1 MKTGSTFEF
10 PGFPLQHLFTATA
23 IPLNK
28 PDLDLILPRSPAMH
42 ASSRFHLRNFFQPA
56 TSLAAVALVVIS
68 VVLSC
73 SQPAS
78 ALPAFAR
85 KYGLRCSAC
94 HESWPM
100 LNYFGQKFKDNGYQ
114 LMNDRDAPIWQNP
127 GYWPVT
133 FRITPIWHRVSVG
146 KVAVDT
152 YSTIGGVPTVT
163 GTAIQRVESSG
174 FDLSGLDFHTAGTLE
189 KNISFYLLP
198 SSDPTGAFHFEQVFV
213 RLDNIAHSS
222 WLNIKLG
229 RFELDNLL
237 SEKRI
242 LTLTGNGGIYQTYH
256 FIPVGDGNIFG
267 QIGDNQLGLEYLGH
281 SADDRTRIGASLVSS
296 NDGNVNLTLG
306 ANSYTGF
313 FTGSQAF
320 DLGRMGVQR
329 VGFYAMVGQAATYYP
344 TAGGVPIAGS
354 GIGNK
359 SFSREGFVGQFYFG
373 PHVDLTVVTQH
384 GSDNAWFG
392 QGYGNAVGTDG
403 NGGTTATCSSPTP
416 GCPLNN
422 VPGTAL
428 PTGSQAPSWNGA
440 TFEGHYVYSPQLI
453 FIGRYELE
461 RMSQQADGSAYTT
474 VGPNGILGPT
484 PSTFGNISTYTIG
497 FRYNPFM
504 TSRAGLAWHNEYNW
518 LHQDG
523 TGPLNPTTGALTNIN
538 TSELLMGLDFDF

>member
-1 MKTGSTFEF
+1 MSTLTRFRF
-10 PGFPLQHLFTATA
+10 SRSSSSTPFLTAA
-23 IPLNK
+23 L
-28 PDLDLILPRSPAMH
+28 
-42 ASSRFHLRNFFQPA
+42 
-56 TSLAAVALVVIS
+56 ALVFL
-68 VVLSC
+68 VLGV
-73 SQPAS
+73 SQQAN

-133 FRITPIWHRVSVG
+133 FRITPIWHRVSAG
-146 KVAVDT
+146 KVEVDT
-152 YSTIGGVPTVT
+152 YADGNPTGSTV
-163 GTAIQRVESSG
+163 QRVTSSG

-213 RLDNIAHSS
+213 RLDNIFHSP
-222 WLNIKLG
+222 WFNIKLG

-281 SADDRTRIGASLVSS
+281 SVDDRTRVSAALVSS
-296 NDGNVNLTLG
+296 SDGNVNLSTG
-306 ANSYTGF
+306 ANSYSGF
-313 FTGSQAF
+313 FAASQAF
-320 DLGRMGVQR
+320 DAGRMGVQR
-329 VGFYAMVGQAATYYP
+329 IGFYAMVGEAATYYL
-344 TAGGVPIAGS
+344 TQGGVPLGGS
-354 GIGNK
+354 GVANK
-359 SFSREGFVGQFYFG
+359 GYSREGFVGQFYFG

-384 GSDNAWFG
+384 GSDNPWFG
-392 QGYGNAVGTDG
+392 QGYGNAILTDG

-416 GCPLNN
+416 TCPLNN

-428 PTGSQAPSWNGA
+428 PVGAQSPTWNGA

-453 FIGRYELE
+453 FIGRYEFE
-461 RMSQQADGSAYTT
+461 KMSQQANGAACTACTGGLGGGQSAS
-474 VGPNGILGPT
+474 NL
-484 PSTFGNISTYTIG
+484 GNISTYTIG

-523 TGPLNPTTGALTNIN
+523 TGPALGLPYANIN
-538 TSELLMGLDFDF
+538 TSEVLLGLDFDF